1 MESKLMQRVQQGY
14 KSSAEQRIALLEA
27 SLLQS
32 MDTSL
37 ASNSTLAHR
46 LTVGLQELRH
56 SICQDQSH
64 QVSHDFLWLLS
75 QGLLQY

>member
-37 ASNSTLAHR
+37 ASNSILAHR